1 MIEPDKVVV
10 RFKDGRVLKG
20 QVNDFD
26 PNAVEIML
34 VELENGDKLRLPIDE
49 LKALFFVH
57 SLEGDP
63 AYRERKVFGIRES
76 IGHKIYIR
84 FHDGES
90 MLGFIK
96 GDVPW
101 EKGFYRSSPESQSS
115 GFFMAPVD
123 GESNNIKIFV
133 IASAVRDISVI
144 VA

>member
-1 MIEPDKVVV
+1 V

-20 QVNDFD
+20 QVKDFD
-26 PNAVEIML
+26 PDAVQFIL
-34 VELENGDKLRLPIDE
+34 VHLENGGELQLPIAE

-57 SLEGDP
+57 SLEGHRE
-63 AYRERKVFGIRES
+63 YRERKVFGIS
-76 IGHKIYIR
+76 KNLGHKIYIR

-90 MLGFIK
+90 MLGFVK

-101 EKGFYRSSPESQSS
+101 EKGFYRSSPGTSS
-115 GFFMAPVD
+115 NGFFMAPVD

>member
-1 MIEPDKVVV
+1 MIGPDKVVA

-26 PNAVEIML
+26 PNAVEIIFI
-34 VELENGDKLRLPIDE
+34 ELENGKELRLPIDE

-57 SLEGDP
+57 SLEGDRK
-63 AYRERKVFGIRES
+63 YRERKVFGISES
-76 IGHKIYIR
+76 VGHKIYIR
-84 FHDGES
+84 FLDGES
-90 MLGFIK
+90 MLGFVK

-101 EKGFYRSSPESQSS
+101 EKGFYRSSPGNGSS

-133 IASAVRDISVI
+133 IASAIRDISVI

>member
-1 MIEPDKVVV
+1 MTVPDNVVV
-10 RFKDGRVLKG
+10 RFKDGRVLKV
-20 QVNDFD
+20 QMKDFD
-26 PNAVEIML
+26 PDAVKSIL
-34 VELENGDKLRLPIDE
+34 VQLENGDDLRLPIDE

-57 SLEGDP
+57 SLEGDRN
-63 AYRERKVFGIRES
+63 YRERKIFGIS
-76 IGHKIYIR
+76 KSVGHKIYIR

-90 MLGFIK
+90 MLGFVK

-101 EKGFYRSSPESQSS
+101 EKGFYRSSPGNSS
-115 GFFMAPVD
+115 NGFFMAPVD

>member
-1 MIEPDKVVV
+1 MIGPDKVVA

-20 QVNDFD
+20 HVNDFD
-26 PNAVEIML
+26 PNAVEIIL
-34 VELENGDKLRLPIDE
+34 IELENGKELRPPIDE

-63 AYRERKVFGIRES
+63 KYRERKVFGISES
-76 IGHKIYIR
+76 VGHKIYIR
-84 FHDGES
+84 FLDGES
-90 MLGFIK
+90 MLGFVK

-101 EKGFYRSSPESQSS
+101 EKGFYRSSPGNTSS

-133 IASAVRDISVI
+133 IASAIRDISII

>member
-20 QVNDFD
+20 HVSDFD
-26 PNAVEIML
+26 PDAVQIIL
-34 VELENGDKLRLPIDE
+34 VELENGKELNFPIEE

-63 AYRERKVFGIRES
+63 NYRERKVFGISES
-76 IGHKIYIR
+76 MGHKIYIR

-90 MLGFIK
+90 MLGFVK

-101 EKGFYRSSPESQSS
+101 EKGFYRSSPGNSSS
-115 GFFMAPVD
+115 GFYMAPVD
-123 GESNNIKIFV
+123 AESNNIKIFV

>member
-1 MIEPDKVVV
+1 MIEMDKVVA

-20 QVNDFD
+20 HVNDFD
-26 PNAVEIML
+26 MNALEVVLTESGNGK
-34 VELENGDKLRLPIDE
+34 ELRIPVYD

-57 SLEGDP
+57 SLEGDH
-63 AYRERKVFGIRES
+63 AYRERKVFGISES
-76 IGHKIYIR
+76 VGHKIYIR

-101 EKGFYRSSPESQSS
+101 EKGFYRSSPGDRSS

-133 IASAVRDISVI
+133 IASAIRDISVI

>member
-1 MIEPDKVVV
+1 MIGPDNIVA

-20 QVNDFD
+20 HVSDFD
-26 PNAVEIML
+26 PDAVELIL
-34 VELENGDKLRLPIDE
+34 IELENGKELRIPIDE

-63 AYRERKVFGIRES
+63 KYRERKVFGISES
-76 IGHKIYIR
+76 MGHKIYIR

-90 MLGFIK
+90 MLGFVK

-101 EKGFYRSSPESQSS
+101 EKGFYRSSPGSRSS
-115 GFFMAPVD
+115 GFFMSPVD

-133 IASAVRDISVI
+133 IADAIRDISVI

>member
-1 MIEPDKVVV
+1 MIERDKVVA

-20 QVNDFD
+20 HVNDFD
-26 PNAVEIML
+26 QNAVEVIL
-34 VELENGDKLRLPIDE
+34 TDPKNGKELQISMDE

-57 SLEGDP
+57 SLEGDQT
-63 AYRERKVFGIRES
+63 YRERKVFGIS
-76 IGHKIYIR
+76 KNIGHKIYIR

-90 MLGFIK
+90 MLGFVK

-101 EKGFYRSSPESQSS
+101 EKGFYRSKPGDRSS

-123 GESNNIKIFV
+123 GDSNNMKIFV
-133 IASAVRDISVI
+133 VASAIRDISVI

>member
-1 MIEPDKVVV
+1 MTRPDKVVA

-20 QVNDFD
+20 HVNDFD
-26 PNAVEIML
+26 PNAVEVIFF
-34 VELENGDKLRLPIDE
+34 ELENGKELRIPIDE

-63 AYRERKVFGIRES
+63 KYRERKVFGISER
-76 IGHKIYIR
+76 IGHKIYMR
-84 FHDGES
+84 FTDGES
-90 MLGFIK
+90 MLGFVK

-101 EKGFYRSSPESQSS
+101 EKGFYRSSPENRSS

-123 GESNNIKIFV
+123 SGSNNIKIFV
-133 IASAVRDISVI
+133 IASAIRDISVI

>member
-1 MIEPDKVVV
+1 MTGTDKVVA
-10 RFKDGRVLKG
+10 RLRDGRLLKG
-20 QVNDFD
+20 HVKEFD
-26 PNAVEIML
+26 PNAVELIL
-34 VELENGDKLRLPIDE
+34 IQLENGEELRLPIDK

-63 AYRERKVFGIRES
+63 GYRERKVFGIRES
-76 IGHKIYIR
+76 LGHKIYIR
-84 FHDGES
+84 FSDGES
-90 MLGFIK
+90 MLGFVK

-101 EKGFYRSSPESQSS
+101 HKGFYRASPENYSN

-133 IASAVRDISVI
+133 IASAIRDLTVI